1 MPTLDIVSRI
11 NYTELDNAI
20 NNTQK
25 AIATR
30 FDFRN
35 SVVQIEVN
43 KKDKKIALHA
53 ADEGKMKSV
62 QEMFL
67 NAAMK
72 RGFSMKSFEW
82 EEIEAARHGALGNV
96 KREVKLKDGLPVDLA
111 KQIVK
116 IVKDSKIKVQASIQ
130 GEEVR
135 LTGKQIDDLRTVMAM
150 LDKSGLAQP
159 LQYMNM
165 KS

>member
-72 RGFSMKSFEW
+72 RGFSMKCFEW

-96 KREVKLKDGLPVDLA
+96 KREVKLKDGLPTDLA
-111 KQIVK
+111 KHIVK

-150 LDKSGLAQP
+150 LDKATLAQP
-159 LQYMNM
+159 LQYVNM

>member
-1 MPTLDIVSRI
+1 MPTLDVVSRI
-11 NYTELDNAI
+11 NFTELDNAI

-35 SVVQIEVN
+35 SPVQIEVN

-62 QEMFL
+62 EEMFT
-67 NAAMK
+67 NAAVK
-72 RGFSMKSFEW
+72 RGFSVKSFEFG
-82 EEIEAARHGALGNV
+82 EIEQARHGALGNC
-96 KREVKLKDGLPVDLA
+96 KREIKLKDGLPTDLA

-116 IVKDSKIKVQASIQ
+116 IIKDTKIKVQASIQ

-150 LDKSGLAQP
+150 LDKAGLPQP
-159 LQYMNM
+159 LQYVNM
-165 KS
+165 KA